1 MSEIMDAAE
10 VFFILGCYGGVGTGA
25 GVLMHRVLATR
36 GNIGHENMG
45 PASLMAGVFWPIGL
59 WVAIA
64 MYFTG
69 PHLPMRDQREIRNRM
84 NAALKERELLQ
95 VEEMEMNTQ
104 KARFALE
111 IENDR
116 FHNARMR
123 AINARSL
130 DDDA

>member
-1 MSEIMDAAE
+1 MSEIMEAVE
-10 VFFILGCYGGVGTGA
+10 VFTILSMYGSVGTGA
-25 GVLMHRVLATR
+25 GVLMHRVLASR

-45 PASLMAGVFWPIGL
+45 PAALMAGVFWPIGL

-69 PHLPMRDQREIRNRM
+69 PHLPMADQRELRRRS
-84 NAALKERELLQ
+84 NAALKEVQLLQ
-95 VEEMEMNTQ
+95 IEEMEFNAQ

-111 IENDR
+111 LENER

-123 AINARSL
+123 AINARSI
-130 DDDA
+130 DDDV